1 MNTDSTMTV
10 SEAAQ
15 RLDVTEEA
23 IRQAVRRGRIK
34 AIKLGTMWWLN
45 AESVRDYEASRQP
58 TGPRPNPTVTELS
71 AAEDERKATSRSQGR
86 YE

>member
-1 MNTDSTMTV
+1 MKTDATWTV
-10 SEAAQ
+10 AEAAQ

-34 AIKLGTMWWLN
+34 AIKLGTMWWLY
-45 AESVRDYEASRQP
+45 AESVRDYEATRQP
-58 TGPRPNPTVTELS
+58 TGPRPNPTSTELS
-71 AAEDERKATSRSQGR
+71 AAEDERKATSRSQGT

>member
-15 RLDVTEEA
+15 RLDVTEEG

-34 AIKLGTMWWLN
+34 AIKLGTMWWLYT
-45 AESVRDYEASRQP
+45 ESVRDYEATRQP
-58 TGPRPNPTVTELS
+58 TGPRPNPTRTELS
-71 AAEDERKATSRSQGR
+71 AAEDERKATSRGQGSC
-86 YE
+86 E